1 MGERVLLVS
10 SLFFIAI
17 KVIYGKTKFCNQWNI
32 RLSLGTRYIN
42 INENFEI
49 NYYKFPIRRIYRDN
63 RNVFT
68 VLKHFIWKYFEIVN
82 FLIIFFTLRNVMK
95 KYPIFFFFVNHQIR
109 TIYVHRSSGIEI
121 FIYLFIFV
129 YFFLSWPLKEGRRFP
144 DSFIKRRDLSQ
155 VYDYV
160 EEKVIIAIALA
171 SLHLKKDHVIGR
183 DTPRWTIYF
192 LE

>member
-1 MGERVLLVS
+1 MYS
-10 SLFFIAI
+10 Q
-17 KVIYGKTKFCNQWNI
+17 YWNI
-32 RLSLGTRYIN
+32 LYENIFRNCEFSNYIFY
-42 INENFEI
+42 ITKCNEEI
-49 NYYKFPIRRIYRDN
+49 S
-63 RNVFT
+63 
-68 VLKHFIWKYFEIVN
+68 N
-82 FLIIFFTLRNVMK
+82 FL
-95 KYPIFFFFVNHQIR
+95 FFVNHQIR

-160 EEKVIIAIALA
+160 EEKVIIAITLA

-192 LE
+192 LLE

>member
-1 MGERVLLVS
+1 MKIFRNCEFS
-10 SLFFIAI
+10 NYIFYI
-17 KVIYGKTKFCNQWNI
+17 TKCN
-32 RLSLGTRYIN
+32 
-42 INENFEI
+42 EEI
-49 NYYKFPIRRIYRDN
+49 S
-63 RNVFT
+63 
-68 VLKHFIWKYFEIVN
+68 N
-82 FLIIFFTLRNVMK
+82 FL
-95 KYPIFFFFVNHQIR
+95 FFVNHQIR

-183 DTPRWTIYF
+183 DTPR
-192 LE
+192 